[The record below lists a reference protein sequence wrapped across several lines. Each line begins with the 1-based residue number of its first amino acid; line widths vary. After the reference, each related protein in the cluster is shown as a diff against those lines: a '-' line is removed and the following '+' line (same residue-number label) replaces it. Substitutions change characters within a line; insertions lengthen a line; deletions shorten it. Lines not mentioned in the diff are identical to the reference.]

1 MIKRFILAIAVIF
14 PMSIF
19 AQKFGV
25 VDLESVFQ
33 AMPETETMK
42 AQLTES
48 SKKYEAEFQKLREEL
63 DRLYA
68 QFQTISQYK
77 GTPESIKELR
87 MQEIQER
94 QQNVEKF
101 GSVCIVAAVFDRHRP
116 LQISSTG
123 FHRRYALGKSRKTKK
138 ADLTGQMCPDG
149 RLLTVIL
156 PVVYTPLP
164 SVI

>member
-68 QFQTISQYK
+68 QFQTISQDK
-77 GTPESIKELR
+77 DTPESIKELR
-87 MQEIQER
+87 IQEIQER
-94 QQNVEKF
+94 
-101 GSVCIVAAVFDRHRP
+101 
-116 LQISSTG
+116 
-123 FHRRYALGKSRKTKK
+123 
-138 ADLTGQMCPDG
+138 
-149 RLLTVIL
+149 
-156 PVVYTPLP
+156 
-164 SVI
+164 